1 MQDYLTFFIC
11 QTETFP
17 WLFSVIIFRDY
28 FPWLFSVIIL
38 SSHSNNKPCKEM
50 QRVML
55 FHYESKQYASIS
67 LQNYLTSLFDKQKPV
82 HDYFLLSLQ
91 QLVRLL
97 QMCKN
102 CNFLFSGN

>member
-1 MQDYLTFFIC
+1 MQDYLTFFVC

-28 FPWLFSVIIL
+28 FPWLFF
-38 SSHSNNKPCKEM
+38 SSHSNNEPCKEM

-67 LQNYLTSLFDKQKPV
+67 LQNYLTSLFDQQKPV

-91 QLVRLL
+91 QLFRLL

-102 CNFLFSGN
+102 CNFLFSDN